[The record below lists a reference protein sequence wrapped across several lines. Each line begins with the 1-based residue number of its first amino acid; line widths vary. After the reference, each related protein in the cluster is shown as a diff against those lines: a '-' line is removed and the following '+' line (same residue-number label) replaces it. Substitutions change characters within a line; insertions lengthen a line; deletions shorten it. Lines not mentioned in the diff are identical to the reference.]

1 MFFLN
6 RYSNLY
12 LNNLKNKSNHKK
24 LDKLARDMNKL
35 PCKTWK
41 KKSKERI
48 KCLTRKR
55 KQKHLKKL
63 KNKYKYKYKN

>member
-1 MFFLN
+1 MFLN
-6 RYSNLY
+6 RYLNIT
-12 LNNLKNKSNHKK
+12 LNNIKNKIIDKK
-24 LDKLARDMNKL
+24 LDKLARDMNKF

-63 KNKYKYKYKN
+63 KNKYKN